1 MILQLYEIYEKI
13 STAAISWIGKEVL
26 FSTILFVFLF
36 PMSRMLKKRSPSWKL
51 GLWSLI
57 LLRLMLPPDFSQP
70 YSGRILVSRIVTE
83 IRKTL
88 FLRQTVHT
96 SFFENN
102 PNSND
107 EMDSKTDKV
116 HKGPVSPET
125 VLFFLWMTG
134 AGISAGLY
142 IRRRRKYVRFIR
154 NASPVSDSKMDQL
167 IEIWRSRFGIK
178 RSIRVVASDG
188 FLSPF
193 TLGIF
198 RPVIYVPN
206 HLLEDMPRKYLES
219 IIAHEMAHI
228 RRFDE
233 LWMLIQNTL
242 QILYFFHPVVWIA
255 NSRISFYRECICD
268 HMVLTKHKISAETY
282 GNSLLA
288 ILKINL
294 FGSDC
299 LKTVSGLGNQR
310 KQFSSRIQNLK
321 GAITM
326 KKNSRIVFLLAYCF
340 LGIFLLPMA
349 QGRLKT
355 SDSEKAT
362 KTDSQCAEKK
372 TEDIQNIQIKLINP
386 VPGSKIAAHF
396 GPLIDPFTHQERF
409 HNAVDLRAVEGTEIL
424 APADGTVLIA
434 ESSYEKD
441 QGYGK
446 HILIDHGDGL
456 QTQYAHLSEVLVEK
470 GQSVR
475 QGECIG
481 KIGNTG
487 KSTGPHLH
495 FELLKEDTPLDPEK
509 HIRFDK

>member
-1 MILQLYEIYEKI
+1 MILYIFEVCGKI
-13 STAAISWIGKEVL
+13 STAVISWIGKEVL

-36 PMSRMLKKRSPSWKL
+36 PISRMLKKRPPSWKL

-57 LLRLMLPPDFSQP
+57 LLRLMLPPDVSHP
-70 YSGRILVSRIVTE
+70 YSGRILADRIVTE
-83 IRKTL
+83 IRKTF
-88 FLRQTVHT
+88 FLRQMLHT
-96 SFFENN
+96 SFFENDQKS
-102 PNSND
+102 NS
-107 EMDSKTDKV
+107 EIDSRMNKA

-125 VLFFLWMTG
+125 VLFFFWMSG

-142 IRRRRKYVRFIR
+142 IRRRRKHVRFIQ
-154 NASPVSDSKMDQL
+154 NASPVSDSEMDRM
-167 IEIWRSRFGIK
+167 IKIWRSRFGI
-178 RSIRVVASDG
+178 RRAVRIVASDG

-198 RPVIYVPN
+198 RPVIYIPN
-206 HLLEDMPRKYLES
+206 HLLRDIPYNHLES

-233 LWMLIQNTL
+233 LWMLIQNSL

-268 HMVLTKHKISAETY
+268 HMVLNQHKISAETY
-282 GNSLLA
+282 GNSLLT
-288 ILKINL
+288 ILKTNL

-321 GAITM
+321 GANTM
-326 KKNSRIVFLLAYCF
+326 RKNSRIVFLLAYCF

-362 KTDSQCAEKK
+362 KTGSQCAEKK
-372 TEDIQNIQIKLINP
+372 TEDIQNIQIELINP

-409 HNAVDLRAVEGTEIL
+409 HNAVDLRAFEGTEIL
-424 APADGTVLIA
+424 ASADGTVLIA

-441 QGYGK
+441 KGYGK

-456 QTQYAHLSEVLVEK
+456 KTQYAHLSEVLVEK
-470 GQSVR
+470 GQSIR

-481 KIGNTG
+481 KVGNTG

-509 HIRFDK
+509 YIRFEK